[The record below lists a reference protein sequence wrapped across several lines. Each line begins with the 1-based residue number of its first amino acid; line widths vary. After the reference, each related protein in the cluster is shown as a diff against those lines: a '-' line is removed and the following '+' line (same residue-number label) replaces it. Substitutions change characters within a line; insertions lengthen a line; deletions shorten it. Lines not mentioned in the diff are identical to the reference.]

1 MTPQSVTGRTAS
13 VAACGLLGLAA
24 SLLGLWVPAAAAEVR
39 VDLEVVSEMPLL
51 STDAAAWS
59 ALLTRAG
66 FASVRFRVGQDT
78 PALVPAGTPAARSY
92 RVVGVLSAQ
101 RQLVLPHGRFR
112 LEDAGAIQRWLQ
124 TLRED
129 GEEGLATKP
138 AGFGLLP
145 RQLVEVHQALAVPVR
160 ASTKGQPPREAARQI
175 AADVSLP
182 FVSDP
187 SVPPVLAA
195 GEPVAD
201 ELQGLA
207 AGTALAALLRP
218 LGLVLVPEKSAGK
231 LRLRLAAAG
240 QAKEFWPVGWPPKD
254 SAGQTLPELFKFL
267 NVEIDRT
274 PVADVVEAV
283 RQRVQTSV
291 LYDHLALARHKVD
304 RTTPVSLPKSHTF
317 YARALSQALAT
328 AQLKYELRVDEAGK
342 PFLWITTLRP

>member
-1 MTPQSVTGRTAS
+1 MTPGFPTDRTL
-13 VAACGLLGLAA
+13 AAATCRLLVLAA
-24 SLLGLWVPAAAAEVR
+24 SLLAMRATAAEVR
-39 VDLEVVSEMPLL
+39 VELEVVSEMPLL

-66 FASVRFRVGQDT
+66 FSSVRFRVGQDA
-78 PALVPAGTPAARSY
+78 PALVPTGTGAARRY
-92 RVVGVLSAQ
+92 RVVGLLSDQ
-101 RQLVLPHGRFR
+101 KQLILPHGRFR

-124 TLRED
+124 TLRDD

-145 RQLVEVHQALAVPVR
+145 RQLVEVQQALAAPVR
-160 ASTKGQPPREAARQI
+160 IGTKGQPPRDVARQI
-175 AADVSLP
+175 ASDVPLP

-218 LGLVLVPEKSAGK
+218 LGLVLVPEKEAGK
-231 LRLRLAAAG
+231 VRLRIVLAG
-240 QAKEFWPVGWPPKD
+240 QAREFWPVGWPPKEPP
-254 SAGQTLPELFKFL
+254 GQTLPELFKFL
-267 NVEIDRT
+267 NVQIDRA
-274 PVADVVEAV
+274 PAAEVVEAI
-283 RQRVQTSV
+283 RQRVQVPV
-291 LYDHLALARHKVD
+291 LYDHLALERHKVD
-304 RTTPVSLPKSHTF
+304 RTVPVSVPKSHTF
-317 YARALSQALAT
+317 YAKALSQALA
-328 AQLKYELRVDEAGK
+328 AAKLKYELRIDEAGK